1 MASVKNLEH
10 TADRNPP
17 KGFASFKEFYSY
29 RRSFWPSQCACL
41 GCSKNA
47 VVGGHVKKV
56 GSYDNSWY
64 IIPLCYYHN
73 NQFGQ
78 ELEVVGDW
86 LEPLYK

>member
-1 MASVKNLEH
+1 MARVKNLEH

-17 KGFASFKEFYSY
+17 KGFTSFKEFYSY
-29 RRSFWPSQCACL
+29 RRSFWPTQCACL
-41 GCSKNA
+41 GCNKSA
-47 VVGGHVKKV
+47 DVGGHVKKV
-56 GSYDNSWY
+56 GLYDNSWY